1 MGLLSAPAGAP
12 RAGTGVAGLSRKAKA
27 AIVVQFL
34 LQEGADVPLA
44 ALPEVL
50 QVELTQ
56 QLGAMRYVDRATLR
70 TVMEEFADELDSIGL
85 RFPGGIAGALNALE
99 GKLDPQ
105 MARRLRKETGAAR
118 HGDPWARIAA
128 LDLERL
134 QRFALAESIEVAA
147 VLMSKLD
154 VSKAAELLA
163 RIPGDRARRI
173 AYAVS
178 MTANVTPEAVT
189 RIGTS
194 LVTQLEDDPP
204 RAFATTPVDRVGEIL
219 NYSNSLTR
227 EDVLTGLEQT
237 DQAFADAVR
246 KAIFTF
252 ANIPERLE
260 PLDVPKIIR
269 DVDQAVIVTALAG
282 AEAEQDRTAVEFILR
297 NMSKRMSETLR
308 TEAEDRGQVDTEQT
322 EAAMSDIVAAVR
334 DMAAGGEITLIRP
347 KDDS

>member
-12 RAGTGVAGLSRKAKA
+12 RAGTGAAGLSRKAKA